1 MGDDFNKIT
10 LQCTYLGH
18 QSRIHALFFSVR
30 NDLLFS
36 VCREKKLHWYSTNP
50 VDDNHQ
56 HTRGVYNLS
65 AWGMSIAMD
74 ESSRQC
80 FVGDANGIIHYLKI
94 DANNKCQL
102 VTTLSGHTGREV
114 GSTIDDSSSVRLL

>member
-1 MGDDFNKIT
+1 MGEDFNKIT

-56 HTRGVYNLS
+56 HTRGIYNLS
-65 AWGMSIAMD
+65 SWGMSIAMD
-74 ESSRQC
+74 ELSRQV
-80 FVGDANGIIHYLKI
+80 FVGDANGVIHFLKI
-94 DANNKCQL
+94 DADNKCQL
-102 VTTLSGHTGREV
+102 VNTLSGHTGRDGGLMPDGLSNV
-114 GSTIDDSSSVRLL
+114 CLV